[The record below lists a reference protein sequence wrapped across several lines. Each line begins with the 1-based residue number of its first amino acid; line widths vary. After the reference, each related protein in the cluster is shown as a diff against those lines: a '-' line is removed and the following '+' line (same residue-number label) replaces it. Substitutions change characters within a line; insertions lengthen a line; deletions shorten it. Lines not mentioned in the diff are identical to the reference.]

1 LQKEENEVFLLFG
14 FDRNSKTNFKVA

>member
-1 LQKEENEVFLLFG
+1 LQKEEIEVFLLFG